1 MIWGNYIPARFSFLP
16 GGHAILRA
24 KLSISPVPKMRFRVT
39 FAFCFVAIL
48 SAWGVLRAQRP
59 FKEYPALEYEN
70 FPKPPD
76 WDQKAE
82 WVRARLRYSDIY
94 GYPQRSFLMRDGREY
109 PGYWTMD
116 YPRSDRHLLAGIRRL
131 TRIDTRSIEQVV
143 TMDGS
148 DDVYNWPVL
157 YGVEVGHWN
166 LTDEEAQQM
175 REYLLRGGFFMCDDF
190 HGTEPYHG
198 VREWDNFTASMSKVL
213 PGRPIEDI
221 PDNDPIFHTLFDL
234 QDRFQVP
241 GAQFFDSHL
250 TYEDGE
256 TGKVPHWRCIRDDK
270 GRIIVAICHNMD
282 LGDAWE
288 WADDPRYEEKWAS
301 LAYRIAANYF
311 VYDLTH

>member
-1 MIWGNYIPARFSFLP
+1 
-16 GGHAILRA
+16 
-24 KLSISPVPKMRFRVT
+24 MRFRVT
-39 FAFCFVAIL
+39 FAFCLVAIL
-48 SAWGVLRAQRP
+48 SAWGLLRAQKP

-82 WVRARLRYSDIY
+82 WVRARLRYPDIY
-94 GYPQRSFLMRDGREY
+94 GYPNRMLMMRDGREF

-143 TMDGS
+143 TLDGT

-166 LTDEEAQQM
+166 LGEPEAKQL

-198 VREWDNFTASMSKVL
+198 VPEWETFTRSMSRVF
-213 PGRPIEDI
+213 PERQIEDI

-270 GRIIVAICHNMD
+270 GRIMVAICHNMD